1 MFLLIALAA
10 ASALG
15 IAQQGIE
22 VPKAILKQH
31 NAYVRCQDEH
41 FDARNVH
48 DQRTF
53 ATEVEKSIAACKDQ
67 KAILIDEAEKI
78 LATAPDYGDPA
89 KRESAIAQSFDGYDK
104 MRREMANGGAPR

>member
-1 MFLLIALAA
+1 MFLVIAL
-10 ASALG
+10 ALG

-22 VPKAILKQH
+22 VPNAIAKQH

-41 FDARNVH
+41 FDVRNVR

-53 ATEVEKSIAACKDQ
+53 ATEVEKSIAACKDR
-67 KAILIDEAEKI
+67 KAILIVEAETI
-78 LATAPDYGDPA
+78 LASAPDYGDPA

-104 MRREMANGGAPR
+104 MRREMANGSASR